1 MSGRQSG
8 VGADRR
14 RHEKD
19 EYDGFGLSD
28 LRAAESS
35 HYEQAISC
43 FGPHLHPFDGR
54 ISEWTRRCMHIPRNV
69 SAGRQRFR
77 RCVRRC

>member
-35 HYEQAISC
+35 HQERLRGQTKVQAVC
-43 FGPHLHPFDGR
+43 
-54 ISEWTRRCMHIPRNV
+54 
-69 SAGRQRFR
+69 A
-77 RCVRRC
+77 